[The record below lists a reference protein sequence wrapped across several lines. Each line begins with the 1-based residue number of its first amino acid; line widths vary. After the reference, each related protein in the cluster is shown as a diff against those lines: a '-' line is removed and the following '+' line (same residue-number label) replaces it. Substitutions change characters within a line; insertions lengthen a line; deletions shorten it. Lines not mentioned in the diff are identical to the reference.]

1 MSSTVVNPATA
12 GFATVWPCDSPRPT
26 TASLNYTAGQITA
39 NNVTA
44 TIGPSGS
51 ICVYTHSDTHVV
63 VDVTGW
69 FNAGA
74 TYNAVVP
81 DRMVDTRYGIGPA
94 PV

>member
-1 MSSTVVNPATA
+1 
-12 GFATVWPCDSPRPT
+12 
-26 TASLNYTAGQITA
+26 
-39 NNVTA
+39 VTA

-69 FNAGA
+69 FNAGV